1 MRLNRTRHFL
11 LKNLT
16 KKFIEN
22 KENPNDQADVGRL
35 DHFLK

>member
-11 LKNLT
+11 LKNLA

-22 KENPNDQADVGRL
+22 KENPSDDNMWLFSR
-35 DHFLK
+35 